1 MTATFTGTGT
11 TRTLTVTG
19 GTPFV
24 AGDANASVL
33 AATLVETPNQTCWIS
48 GFTSSSV
55 VTVTLTDAGYVN
67 ETNTPLSALYYRL
80 FLASSNDIAA
90 TGIQEFSYSTTQPE
104 FTGLNPTD
112 RIVAAY
118 FCQTDSGTA
127 RTFTLYYG
135 GTARFSSFESPIK
148 TAHNDLMGLAWN
160 ESGHTGTA
168 NKLAGFGASGEAVYV
183 DVPSGGGGPSPILT
197 YSTSGILID
206 TLLAEVTLSQAVT
219 FSKLS
224 FSAGVLPIGGN
235 AEIVVKKNGTTIL
248 SGNLVITT
256 TESATGTKYSVVT
269 GDAGKSTISTTTASA
284 KDVIGIY
291 AVKGSGNTF
300 LGADVNI
307 LLTGTLS

>member
-80 FLASSNDIAA
+80 FLASSNDISA

-118 FCQTDSGTA
+118 FCQTNSGTA

-148 TAHNDLMGLAWN
+148 TLHSDLMGLAWN

-183 DVPSGGGGPSPILT
+183 DAPSGSGGPSPILT
-197 YSTSGILID
+197 YSTSGVAI
-206 TLLAEVTLSQAVT
+206 AGKVSSVRLSQSCT
-219 FSKLS
+219 FSKLAIS
-224 FSAGVLPIGGN
+224 LGTLPVGGN
-235 AEIVVKKNGTTIL
+235 FEVSVKKNGTTIL
-248 SGNLVITT
+248 SGNLTITT
-256 TESATGTKYSVVT
+256 TETASNSYYTVIT
-269 GDAGKSTISTTTASA
+269 GDSGKATIATTTAVA
-284 KDVIGIY
+284 EDVITCELV
-291 AVKGSGNTF
+291 A
-300 LGADVNI
+300 
-307 LLTGTLS
+307 